1 MNKFIVVVMAFLA
14 YGQVSYAQNEVRDMN
29 AIKNNQNY
37 IYATGTSI
45 VNTEEASQNAK
56 DLLNA
61 EIEDWLTKNKESDI
75 AGYIAKSQEQLG
87 LIKTQRGNLFR
98 VFAYVHKADILP
110 YYKDETVITGSF
122 NDKLVSENRELSDTV
137 TVDVSQDTTILET
150 SSSEKQDTL
159 VERLPQSVTQAVE
172 KPKYIPNDKEKELLN
187 IKTFIEL
194 NEYINE
200 GRENENIVQVG
211 KYSTLPTDGIIYV
224 FIHNREGEIPACMKM
239 ENGYT
244 LNLSTGEEDY
254 ITSYKGCGA
263 IWIKFK

>member
-1 MNKFIVVVMAFLA
+1 
-14 YGQVSYAQNEVRDMN
+14 
-29 AIKNNQNY
+29 
-37 IYATGTSI
+37 
-45 VNTEEASQNAK
+45 
-56 DLLNA
+56 
-61 EIEDWLTKNKESDI
+61 
-75 AGYIAKSQEQLG
+75 
-87 LIKTQRGNLFR
+87 
-98 VFAYVHKADILP
+98 
-110 YYKDETVITGSF
+110 
-122 NDKLVSENRELSDTV
+122 
-137 TVDVSQDTTILET
+137 VDVSQDTTILET

-172 KPKYIPNDKEKELLN
+172 KTKYIPNDKEKALLT